1 MRHSTQNLLLYACLL
16 FICAPSLNA
25 AGATK
30 EAAEY
35 HTVVKLIESYYHVKH
50 KGVPVL
56 ANLSLKT
63 AKVLSSDVRKAM
75 RFGDFKLAVFEDQDF
90 TTRDGFVEFNR
101 LLRQTLEP
109 DWGTLLAVRTR
120 DEGQTYT
127 FVKDAGE
134 RYKVLIVVIAERDG
148 TVLEVDLNREEFVK
162 LLRDPEQET
171 KNINDEATRAAN
183 EDN

>member
-1 MRHSTQNLLLYACLL
+1 MRHSTRTLLLSACLL
-16 FICAPSLNA
+16 CVCAPSLTA
-25 AGATK
+25 AVPTK

-56 ANLSLKT
+56 ANLSMKT

-75 RFGDFKLAVFEDQDF
+75 RFGDFKLAIFEDQDF
-90 TTRDGFVEFNR
+90 TTRDGFIEFHR

-109 DWGTLLAVRTR
+109 DWSTLLAVRGR